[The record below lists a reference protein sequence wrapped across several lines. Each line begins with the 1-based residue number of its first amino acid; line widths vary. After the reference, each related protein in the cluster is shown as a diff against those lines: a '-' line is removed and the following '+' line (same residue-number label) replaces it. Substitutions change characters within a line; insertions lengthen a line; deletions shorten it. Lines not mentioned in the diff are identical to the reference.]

1 MLNRPTWNGI
11 VEAATHGDRSMA
23 VLQYV
28 VAGVALAVA
37 LALTIAH

>member
-1 MLNRPTWNGI
+1 MLNRPTWHGL
-11 VEAATHGDRSMA
+11 EPATRGDRSMA